1 MYSTSC
7 WNLDCYEIVQRK
19 KYAIQKETIIHFLKG
34 KKKKKKVIPHSHED
48 EEEK

>member
-19 KYAIQKETIIHFLKG
+19 KICNSKRNNNTFFEGEKME
-34 KKKKKKVIPHSHED
+34 KKVIPHSHED